1 MSKKLILFLMVL
13 LFGSTNFLR
22 ADELTV
28 CDGTETNAYVPVYG
42 LYTDAYLRCQYVMPA
57 ASLADMDGGT
67 INSMR
72 FALASPASGAW
83 TGTFQ
88 VYMMEVAYTEIAAFE
103 DVAGATTV
111 YTGTLDGTGSEMTV
125 SFTTP
130 YEYNGGNLLV
140 GFDCIT
146 TGNYK
151 SASFYGITATGASVQ
166 GYSYTNLASVSPSQ
180 RNFLPKTTFV
190 YEAGTPVPPT
200 PTGELVITPETF
212 ALGYRPVN
220 GWTEPLAV
228 SIINGAEPATITA
241 VISNTAGN
249 NPFTMSQE
257 INGITLE
264 AGETIDFTIDIN
276 RNATVGEYA
285 EEFTMF
291 SVTNAKDITTV
302 PVTATFYT
310 AGPADIVETAENI
323 ALSYTSGVANF
334 SKTPTDLHANYFGYN
349 NVTALDAVYVL
360 NITKDSKFTVNG
372 GTFIGI
378 YNKVSD
384 FHPTAAI
391 QPVLRSINGSI
402 TEEILLAG
410 QYYMIVSGDNI
421 TTIEGTV
428 EQYPAPGALT
438 NLAPA
443 DQMTGVEA
451 PVVLTWEGGE
461 NAAEYQVLFGTSP
474 IYMLPVLDWTIVDDN
489 YGSFDVS
496 ELIENNTQ
504 YFWKINARNSN
515 GTVTGG
521 TWGFTSTLTT
531 PNTVTASEEEIFTDG
546 TTLIR
551 WKHSSGAMGNL
562 DETQIGSGTSTSGY
576 FPTYNLYNYSLTEQ
590 IYTSDELGGTA
601 GYINSIS
608 FYPATGSIIR
618 NLQIYV
624 ANTDKESFGGGSD
637 WVAMTDDNLVYSGDV
652 EMVANTWVTV
662 TFDEPFAYE
671 GGNIILAVNDL
682 TGTWTSTVSYYVFDA
697 TAQAINVYQ
706 DSAPYSATAP
716 SATGTVRTFKNQI
729 IINKDGAKGA
739 TANRSFMYY
748 NVYYGDVKANAEP
761 IYEKQYLL
769 GNLPYNVEPG
779 HNVSVTAVYDEGES
793 ALSNP
798 VVVKVSGYGTFTG
811 TVTELISG
819 EPVAG
824 VTVKFNGKDEFN
836 NNVSFEGTTNDNG
849 VYTIT
854 AKAGTYVGV
863 ASLEGMEPNYSTS
876 VTLAYDGTETVDFVI
891 HEVYK
896 PVLSVLATEVDPTL
910 AKVQWSV
917 NYAISGGGTSGAGD
931 TFTED
936 FESGSLPT
944 GWATIDADGD
954 GYTWTLASTA
964 MGTGYGHNGSSDMI
978 FSQSYVNYVGALN
991 PDNYLVTSQVTLSA
1005 GSTFS
1010 FWACAQDASYAAEHF
1025 GVAISTGSQTN
1036 ASDFTTIQEWT
1047 MTAKGSGVMA
1057 PGRDGETRA
1066 QGNWYQYSVDLSSYA
1081 GQQVYIAI
1089 RHFNCSDWFYLD
1101 VDDVEL
1107 SVSRNRDV
1115 DYYTV
1120 YRKAI
1125 LKETELTPEDSVL
1138 LVNNVTDT
1146 NYADFGWATMEP
1158 GLYQYGVSAIYPS
1171 LDRGNRDEIVIG
1183 DPTSTTTNS
1192 YLPTNSYYNYSLTQ
1206 QIYTADEIG
1215 MAGTINTLTMW
1226 LKNTSSYARNINVYM
1241 KESDIT
1247 AFASGSAWVSM
1258 TDADMVGSFTLA
1270 TGISSPVETAIA
1282 LSTPFNYS
1290 GTGNLVICFQD
1301 VTGSWNSGAASVVMT
1316 ANGNQA
1322 IYVYRDNT
1330 VYDPTTPGVTG
1341 TTINQKSVIK
1351 LDLTPS
1357 SGGGND
1363 NPITPICWSNIL
1375 PKDMETT
1382 VTVNA
1387 TITTGSTEGATV
1399 TFTNTFENLVVEA
1412 ELDETGTVTF
1422 NDFRKG
1428 EYTLTVALNG
1438 YISNYNGTE
1447 VSIWEDTEFAVTLTE
1462 DFIAVDELTV
1472 SGTGFARW
1480 TDILPEATDV
1490 AERYTVMLNNVTQGQ
1505 TTNNYMQLDVTNLTV
1520 GQTYTAKVAVIYTT
1534 GMSAWTETTFT
1545 YIGCDAVATQ
1555 VENLE
1560 GIANCMNVVLTWNGG
1575 TPTPPTPPTP
1585 PTGGWTEDF
1594 EGGLNGWTVL
1604 TVNADGGNWI
1614 HSSANLGGYN
1624 YTTLAHGGTGFA
1636 MCYSYVD
1643 YDGPYDTDSYLITP
1657 QMNSV
1662 SAGSTLTF
1670 WADNANDSYPEN
1682 FSVCVATAANPT
1694 ASDFTT
1700 VWSGGAKGTSKG
1712 EAVRHDGTRYQNWR
1726 QHTIDLSAYAGQN
1739 VWIAFHDVNYDMYEI
1754 WIDDVTF
1761 TTDAKSGAS
1770 FASAGEGF
1778 GTAANTLTR
1787 DWYYYDNGVN
1797 ADAIGTGG
1805 GNFWWGI
1812 MLPAG
1817 SYEGTSLTK
1826 VAAYDYMAMTGNVN
1840 IYQGGT
1846 TAPAGA
1852 SLGQINVTFTG
1863 SNDFV
1868 EFTFDEPITLDP
1880 AQNVWVILYNGSSAT
1895 YPAAV
1900 CANTGDANGRWVSLD
1915 GSSWGD
1921 LTSYGLSYTFMV
1933 RAYIEQ
1939 GSGGSTATTIT
1950 PNKFNIFMDGE
1961 VIGATSDSYFNI
1973 EATDTDE
1980 HFYEVYFVDANYN
1993 FSCAEGV
2000 TVAAGT
2006 MPAPANIV
2014 WEETTQDGEH
2024 GILFTWDAVE
2034 GAEGYKVAINGNV
2047 LGTTNEAEVFIYGF
2061 TPGDYTFGVAAFSE
2075 ECESE
2080 FATVDVT
2087 YTNVEENEVVNAIY
2101 PNPTSGDLYINATA
2115 MKHISVVN
2123 AMGQMVYSQNVE
2135 GDETVINMAQ
2145 FESGIYMVNVITENG
2160 SSVKRIT
2167 VVK

>member
-1 MSKKLILFLMVL
+1 MLA
-13 LFGSTNFLR
+13 LFGSTSFLR
-22 ADELTV
+22 ADELTIH
-28 CDGTETNAYVPVYG
+28 DGTATNSYVPVYG
-42 LYTDAYLRCQYVMPA
+42 FYADAFLKCEMVIPA
-57 ASLADMDGGT
+57 DELTAMDGGV
-67 INSMR
+67 INSMK
-72 FALASPASGAW
+72 FYSSTSSASWGAAS
-83 TGTFQ
+83 FQ
-88 VYMMEVAYTEIAAFE
+88 VFMTEIDDATISAFNGPGNIVCE
-103 DVAGATTV
+103 EASLSIVNGEMDVV
-111 YTGTLDGTGSEMTV
+111 FD
-125 SFTTP
+125 TP
-130 YEYNGGNLLV
+130 YHYNGGNLLV
-140 GFDCIT
+140 GVYNTVKGSYVSCT
-146 TGNYK
+146 WLGETVN
-151 SASFYGITATGASVQ
+151 GASVQ
-166 GYSYTNLASVSPSQ
+166 GYSYDAVSAVSPSQ

-190 YEAGTPVPPT
+190 YEAGAPVPPI

-212 ALGYRPVN
+212 ALGYKPVN

-264 AGETIDFTIDIN
+264 TGETIDFTVDIN
-276 RNATVGEYA
+276 RNAAVGEYA

-349 NVTALDAVYVL
+349 NVTSLDAVYVL
-360 NITKDSKFTVNG
+360 NITKDSRFTVNG

-384 FHPTAAI
+384 FHPTVSI
-391 QPVLRSINGSI
+391 QPVLHSYNGSI

-428 EQYPAPGALT
+428 EQMPAPGALT

-504 YFWKINARNSN
+504 YFWRINARNSN

-608 FYPATGSIIR
+608 FYPVGSITR
-618 NLQIYV
+618 NLQVYI

-637 WVAMTDDNLVYSGDV
+637 WVAMTDDNLVYSGNV
-652 EMVANTWVTV
+652 AMVANTWVTV

-682 TGTWTSTVSYYVFDA
+682 TGTWTSSVSYYVFDA

-716 SATGTVRTFKNQI
+716 SATGTVRAFKNQI

-836 NNVSFEGTTNDNG
+836 NNVSFEGTTNNNG

-863 ASLEGMEPNYSTS
+863 ASLEGMEPNYSAN

-896 PVLSVLATEVDPTL
+896 PVMSVLATEVDPTL

-917 NYAISGGGTSGAGD
+917 NYAISGGGISGAGD

-954 GYTWTLASTA
+954 GYNWGMVSDFS
-964 MGTGYGHNGSSDMI
+964 GTGHNSNNAVYSA
-978 FSQSYVNYVGALN
+978 SYINYVGALN
-991 PDNYLVTSQVTLSA
+991 PDNYLVTSQVTPVA

-1025 GVAISTGSQTN
+1025 GVAVSTGSQTN

-1081 GQQVYIAI
+1081 GQAIYIAI

-1101 VDDVEL
+1101 VDDVAFTT
-1107 SVSRNRDV
+1107 SAKSNRDMW
-1115 DYYTV
+1115 DLV
-1120 YRKAI
+1120 Y
-1125 LKETELTPEDSVL
+1125 EFD
-1138 LVNNVTDT
+1138 
-1146 NYADFGWATMEP
+1146 ATS
-1158 GLYQYGVSAIYPS
+1158 GYQYGVASDGTNIYTSSWSANSTSMFYKYDMEGNFIEEFNISGCGQLRGMTYDGQYFYGVANAATIYCVDLANHTLVSTITSAYGAMRAITYDPVRDGFWVVGNWS
-1171 LDRGNRDEIVIG
+1171 GNLTLVDRTGAIVQAG
-1183 DPTSTTTNS
+1183 PAPTSASDVAYYKDTDNVEHIFCFNNGDNGVYDYNITTN
-1192 YLPTNSYYNYSLTQ
+1192 
-1206 QIYTADEIG
+1206 
-1215 MAGTINTLTMW
+1215 
-1226 LKNTSSYARNINVYM
+1226 
-1241 KESDIT
+1241 
-1247 AFASGSAWVSM
+1247 
-1258 TDADMVGSFTLA
+1258 TLA
-1270 TGISSPVETAIA
+1270 TSAV
-1282 LSTPFNYS
+1282 FNF
-1290 GTGNLVICFQD
+1290 NNNPL
-1301 VTGSWNSGAASVVMT
+1301 VTGSTGGCFVGTYDNKTCFFGDIQQSP
-1316 ANGNQA
+1316 QHIA
-1322 IYVYRDNT
+1322 IYELDSESVPPVPSGDILGAFIFRD
-1330 VYDPTTPGVTG
+1330 GE
-1341 TTINQKSVIK
+1341 
-1351 LDLTPS
+1351 LLTPAPIAAQTFV
-1357 SGGGND
+1357 D
-1363 NPITPICWSNIL
+1363 NN
-1375 PKDMETT
+1375 
-1382 VTVNA
+1382 V
-1387 TITTGSTEGATV
+1387 GEG
-1399 TFTNTFENLVVEA
+1399 EHEYCIRVVYSDYAMSCSEC
-1412 ELDETGTVTF
+1412 
-1422 NDFRKG
+1422 
-1428 EYTLTVALNG
+1428 LTVEIGAQAC
-1438 YISNYNGTE
+1438 
-1447 VSIWEDTEFAVTLTE
+1447 D
-1462 DFIAVDELTV
+1462 
-1472 SGTGFARW
+1472 
-1480 TDILPEATDV
+1480 P
-1490 AERYTVMLNNVTQGQ
+1490 
-1505 TTNNYMQLDVTNLTV
+1505 VTNLV
-1520 GQTYTAKVAVIYTT
+1520 GEEYHN
-1534 GMSAWTETTFT
+1534 E
-1545 YIGCDAVATQ
+1545 
-1555 VENLE
+1555 
-1560 GIANCMNVVLTWNGG
+1560 
-1575 TPTPPTPPTP
+1575 
-1585 PTGGWTEDF
+1585 
-1594 EGGLNGWTVL
+1594 
-1604 TVNADGGNWI
+1604 
-1614 HSSANLGGYN
+1614 
-1624 YTTLAHGGTGFA
+1624 
-1636 MCYSYVD
+1636 
-1643 YDGPYDTDSYLITP
+1643 YDGILLEWD
-1657 QMNSV
+1657 
-1662 SAGSTLTF
+1662 
-1670 WADNANDSYPEN
+1670 
-1682 FSVCVATAANPT
+1682 
-1694 ASDFTT
+1694 
-1700 VWSGGAKGTSKG
+1700 
-1712 EAVRHDGTRYQNWR
+1712 
-1726 QHTIDLSAYAGQN
+1726 
-1739 VWIAFHDVNYDMYEI
+1739 
-1754 WIDDVTF
+1754 
-1761 TTDAKSGAS
+1761 
-1770 FASAGEGF
+1770 
-1778 GTAANTLTR
+1778 
-1787 DWYYYDNGVN
+1787 
-1797 ADAIGTGG
+1797 
-1805 GNFWWGI
+1805 
-1812 MLPAG
+1812 
-1817 SYEGTSLTK
+1817 
-1826 VAAYDYMAMTGNVN
+1826 
-1840 IYQGGT
+1840 
-1846 TAPAGA
+1846 APAGA
-1852 SLGQINVTFTG
+1852 ISYNIYQIVSGTPYLLGNTPENGVI
-1863 SNDFV
+1863 
-1868 EFTFDEPITLDP
+1868 ITDVP
-1880 AQNVWVILYNGSSAT
+1880 VGT
-1895 YPAAV
+1895 Y
-1900 CANTGDANGRWVSLD
+1900 TL
-1915 GSSWGD
+1915 
-1921 LTSYGLSYTFMV
+1921 
-1933 RAYIEQ
+1933 
-1939 GSGGSTATTIT
+1939 
-1950 PNKFNIFMDGE
+1950 
-1961 VIGATSDSYFNI
+1961 
-1973 EATDTDE
+1973 
-1980 HFYEVYFVDANYN
+1980 
-1993 FSCAEGV
+1993 GV
-2000 TVAAGT
+2000 T
-2006 MPAPANIV
+2006 
-2014 WEETTQDGEH
+2014 
-2024 GILFTWDAVE
+2024 AV
-2034 GAEGYKVAINGNV
+2034 
-2047 LGTTNEAEVFIYGF
+2047 
-2061 TPGDYTFGVAAFSE
+2061 YTA
-2075 ECESE
+2075 CESDMV
-2080 FATVDVT
+2080 TVTVT
-2087 YTNVEENEVVNAIY
+2087 YTNVEENEIVNAIY
-2101 PNPTSGDLYINATA
+2101 PNPTSGDLHINATA
-2115 MKHISVVN
+2115 MTRVSVYN
-2123 AMGQMVYSQNVE
+2123 AMGQMVYDQAID
-2135 GDETVINMAQ
+2135 GDETVINMGQ
-2145 FESGIYMVNVITENG
+2145 FEAGVYMVNIVTENG
-2160 SSVKRIT
+2160 STVKRIT